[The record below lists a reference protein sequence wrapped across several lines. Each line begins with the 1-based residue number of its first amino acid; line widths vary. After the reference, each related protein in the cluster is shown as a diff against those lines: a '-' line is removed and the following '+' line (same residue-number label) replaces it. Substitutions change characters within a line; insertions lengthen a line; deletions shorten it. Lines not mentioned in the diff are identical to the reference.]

1 VNADPLLDRVRA
13 RLAERP
19 GQLADVARDESRLL
33 VDSVAL
39 TELSQELAAQ
49 LDGAGP
55 LEPLLAL
62 PDVTDVLV
70 NSADRVWI
78 DRGHGLELTAV
89 RFGTDAEIRAL
100 AARLAAQAGR
110 RLDDAAPYVDAAL
123 PDGTRLHAI
132 LPPLVDHPTLSLRVL
147 ARRSLSLA
155 ELVARGAM
163 PEPVADVLR
172 AVVAARLN
180 VLVSGG
186 TGTGK
191 TTLLSALLGCV
202 PPGDRIV
209 TVEDAAELAV
219 QHPHVVGLRSRTANV
234 ELAGAIGMS
243 TLVRQALRMR
253 VDRLVVGEFRGA
265 EIVELLAALNTGHA
279 GGAATVHA
287 NSVRDLPARLT
298 ALAALG
304 GMSADVLEAQAAS
317 ALQVL
322 VHLTRRADGRRMV
335 SELAL
340 WPRAGLSSAPPM
352 VWTAA
357 AGAGLGLPQLSEL
370 LRQGGFALPEAIAG
384 LRERTQHSA

>member
-1 VNADPLLDRVRA
+1 MNAEPLLDRVRA
-13 RLAERP
+13 RLAEHP
-19 GQLADVARDESRLL
+19 AQLSDVARDESRLL

-62 PDVTDVLV
+62 ADVTDVLV
-70 NSADRVWI
+70 NAADRVWI

-89 RFGTDAEIRAL
+89 RFGADAEIRAL
-100 AARLAAQAGR
+100 AARLAAQTGR

-155 ELVARGAM
+155 ELVARDAM
-163 PEPVADVLR
+163 PEPIAELLR
-172 AVVAARLN
+172 AVVDARLN

-202 PPGDRIV
+202 SPNERIV
-209 TVEDAAELAV
+209 TVEDAAELNV
-219 QHPHVVGLRSRTANV
+219 RHPHVIGLRARTANV

-304 GMSADVLEAQAAS
+304 GMSAGVLEAQAAS

-322 VHLTRRADGRRMV
+322 VHLTRRPDGRRMV

-340 WPRAGLSSAPPM
+340 WPRAGLSSAPSM
-352 VWTAA
+352 IWKVDG
-357 AGAGLGLPQLSEL
+357 GAGSGLPLLAKL
-370 LRQGGFALPEAIAG
+370 LRRADVLLPEAIEAM
-384 LRERTQHSA
+384 LDRAQFSA